1 MTFDQFRRI
10 QSRRAFFRDAAGGIG
25 TIALAALLEKEGRGA
40 TAGLTDVNPL
50 APKKPPLPAKAKNV
64 IFMFME
70 GGPSQ
75 LDLFDP
81 KPALQKWSGK
91 PLPADM
97 TKNMKLAFTKPTAA
111 VLASPRVF
119 TPAGQSGIEFSD
131 YIPNI
136 ASCADDICLVRSM
149 FSDAFNHHPGQLLL
163 FSGTMQ
169 FGRPTFGAWV
179 LYGLGSESQNLPGFV
194 VLSSGVGT
202 SAGTNNWSSG
212 FLPSTYQGV
221 TFRSSGDPVLYLSNP
236 KGVTRERQRAA
247 LDVLKDL
254 NQEHY
259 TDTGDVEIASRIASY
274 ELAFRMQMSSPELL
288 DFSKE
293 TPETRKMYGV
303 DDEPTKPFAT
313 NCLLARRL
321 VERGVRFVMINH
333 ASWDDHT
340 NLNAKL
346 KKNCDIADKPTAAL
360 IKDLKQRG
368 LLDSTLVIWAGEF
381 GRTPLVEI
389 RNPKEADNGGRDHHP
404 LAWSLWL
411 AGGGIKG
418 GTVVG
423 KTDEL
428 CMSIVEDKVHI
439 HDLQATML
447 HCLGF
452 DHTRLTYRHMGR
464 DFRLTDVAGNV
475 VRKMLA

>member
-1 MTFDQFRRI
+1 M
-10 QSRRAFFRDAAGGIG
+10 
-25 TIALAALLEKEGRGA
+25 
-40 TAGLTDVNPL
+40 NPL

-81 KPALQKWSGK
+81 KPGLAKWNGK

-97 TKNMKLAFTKPTAA
+97 TKNLKLAFIKPTAA

-131 YIPNI
+131 YIPHM
-136 ASCADDICLVRSM
+136 ASCADDMCLVRSM

-169 FGRPTFGAWV
+169 FGRPTMGAWV

-202 SAGTNNWSSG
+202 SAGANNWASG

-236 KGVTRERQRAA
+236 KGVTRERQRASLDA
-247 LDVLKDL
+247 LRDL
-254 NQEHY
+254 NEEHY

-274 ELAFRMQMSSPELL
+274 ELAFRMQMSAPELL

-293 TPETRKMYGV
+293 SPETREMYGV

-321 VERGVRFVMINH
+321 VERGVRFVMIKH
-333 ASWDDHT
+333 ASWDDHSQ
-340 NLNAKL
+340 LNKKL
-346 KKNCDIADKPTAAL
+346 KKNCDIADQPTAAL

-368 LLDSTLVIWAGEF
+368 LLDSTLVVWGGEF

-389 RNPKEADNGGRDHHP
+389 RNPNEVGQRRPRSSSAGVQPVAGRRRHQGRH
-404 LAWSLWL
+404 
-411 AGGGIKG
+411 GGGQDRRAVHEHRGRQGAHPRSAGDHAALSGLRSHAADVPPHGPRFPADGCG
-418 GTVVG
+418 GQRSQEDAAYRPHVPSRDRREW
-423 KTDEL
+423 TD
-428 CMSIVEDKVHI
+428 
-439 HDLQATML
+439 AA
-447 HCLGF
+447 
-452 DHTRLTYRHMGR
+452 RYRAR
-464 DFRLTDVAGNV
+464 P
-475 VRKMLA
+475 